1 MLNES
6 MSVASRTRSRKGKA
20 LCGDSSKQRKKTLA
34 VEEVRLAA
42 INMATPQSSI
52 NVKVSLASQKGTA
65 QVQNLR
71 EEFAGELRR
80 KDGNDPEPDV
90 ICLGSSDD
98 DGDDDEDEDS
108 EDDEAST
115 STSGED
121 NSDSSDLDY
130 REEEGEGEDPQSSS
144 SSEDEVEETPSHGIA
159 KRKATEVEFLGENG
173 STVDEVEETPSH
185 DIAKRKATEVE
196 FLGENGSTVDEVL
209 MKPKTSKRR
218 RSASAKF
225 DQVHLLSVF
234 VDSILDNQDSDSST
248 QGEDPIL
255 QQETYENPLPLKFTF
270 GVEDSIVPEKT
281 EFENEMDSLW
291 SEMQISLMSDPTS
304 TLPSPLENEDADV
317 SEFEHDTT
325 THSLCLQG
333 KHHLV
338 LDEEIGM
345 KCKFCSFLLLEIKDI
360 SPPFMT
366 DRFGKYERQFSG
378 IVDYSMFDGL
388 HCEDSN
394 NDMSG
399 FDHSAEIEGTVWEII
414 PNLKTKLYPHQH
426 EGFEFI
432 WNNIAG
438 GIYRD
443 KSKNSSKG
451 CGGCIISHAP
461 GTGKTLLTIV
471 FLQTYLNEYPSCR
484 PVIVAPRSMLLTW
497 EAEFRK
503 WKVDIPFHNLNTLDF
518 SGKEKPKA
526 IGLYEKFK
534 LKVPCQDRALAR
546 RLVKLLSWKSDR
558 GILGISYKLFVQL
571 AVVDNEEKH
580 KCTTLNKDVS
590 KILLELPG
598 LFVLDEGHTPRNDDT
613 LIWKALSRIK
623 TERRIILSG
632 TPFQNNFDELFN
644 TLYLVRPKFVEGI
657 QSRHRVEVNKKCSD
671 EGKEAKRKWAYL
683 TGSIGKDDIYEAEKL
698 RELKAV
704 IKPFVHVHNG
714 RILQTTLPGLRH
726 SVVVLRPSDLQNRI
740 LERVKET
747 KNALLRDYYVS
758 LISTHPSL
766 LQQLSNKEDIK
777 EKVSSIVSM
786 DMLERIRLK
795 PDKGVKTK
803 FLMELLKL
811 SGALGEKVLVFSQYL
826 EPLNLIVDQIK
837 DFFKWKEMEEIL
849 YMDGQ
854 CEMKQRQ
861 RVINVFN
868 DPTSKA
874 RVLLAS
880 TKACSEGI
888 NLVGGSRV
896 VLLDVTWNPSVER
909 QAICRAYRLGQQRI
923 VYTYHVISS
932 GTMER
937 LKCYRQAE
945 KDRLSELLFSA
956 SHRRDDHH
964 KKGFNCPED
973 KILEA
978 MVGQE
983 QFTSMIEKIINEP
996 KDSDLIVTYGG
1007 L

>member
-20 LCGDSSKQRKKTLA
+20 PCGDSSKKRKKTLA

-42 INMATPQSSI
+42 TNMATPQSSV

-65 QVQNLR
+65 QVQTLR
-71 EEFAGELRR
+71 EEFDGELRG
-80 KDGNDPEPDV
+80 KDGNDPDP
-90 ICLGSSDD
+90 
-98 DGDDDEDEDS
+98 
-108 EDDEAST
+108 
-115 STSGED
+115 
-121 NSDSSDLDY
+121 Y
-130 REEEGEGEDPQSSS
+130 EEGEGEDPQSSS

-196 FLGENGSTVDEVL
+196 FLGENGSTVDEVV
-209 MKPKTSKRR
+209 MKPKSKRR
-218 RSASAKF
+218 RSASAKSG
-225 DQVHLLSVF
+225 QVHLLSVF

-270 GVEDSIVPEKT
+270 GVEDSIVPDKT
-281 EFENEMDSLW
+281 EFENEMNSLW
-291 SEMQISLMSDPTS
+291 SEMEISLMSDPTS

-325 THSLCLQG
+325 TQSLCLQG

-461 GTGKTLLTIV
+461 G
-471 FLQTYLNEYPSCR
+471 

-644 TLYLVRPKFVEGI
+644 TLYLVRPKFAEGI

-726 SVVVLRPSDLQNRI
+726 SVVVLRPSDLQSRI

-861 RVINVFN
+861 R
-868 DPTSKA
+868 
-874 RVLLAS
+874 
-880 TKACSEGI
+880 ACSEGI

-909 QAICRAYRLGQQRI
+909 QAICRAYRLGQQRM

-932 GTMER
+932 GTMEGF
-937 LKCYRQAE
+937 KCYRQAE

-996 KDSDLIVTYGG
+996 KDYRLDCNLWRSVTAGKQDKRTCCVQGKKGMKESSYQC
-1007 L
+1007 

>member
-20 LCGDSSKQRKKTLA
+20 PCGDSSKQRKKTLA

-42 INMATPQSSI
+42 TNMATPQSSV
-52 NVKVSLASQKGTA
+52 NGKVSLASQKGTA
-65 QVQNLR
+65 QVQTLR
-71 EEFAGELRR
+71 EEFDGELRG

-98 DGDDDEDEDS
+98 GDEDS
-108 EDDEAST
+108 EDDEAPT

-130 REEEGEGEDPQSSS
+130 REDEGKGEDPQSSS

-159 KRKATEVEFLGENG
+159 KRKATEVEFVGENG
-173 STVDEVEETPSH
+173 STVDEVEDTPSH

-196 FLGENGSTVDEVL
+196 FLGENGSTVDEVV
-209 MKPKTSKRR
+209 MKPKSKRR
-218 RSASAKF
+218 RSASAKSGKF
-225 DQVHLLSVF
+225 HLLSIF

-248 QGEDPIL
+248 LGEDPIL
-255 QQETYENPLPLKFTF
+255 QQETCENPLPLKFTF
-270 GVEDSIVPEKT
+270 GVEDSIVPDKT

-291 SEMQISLMSDPTS
+291 SEMQISLMSNPTS

-325 THSLCLQG
+325 TQSLCLQG

-644 TLYLVRPKFVEGI
+644 TLYLVRPKFAEGI

-758 LISTHPSL
+758 LISSHPSL

-909 QAICRAYRLGQQRI
+909 QAICRAYRLGQQRM

-932 GTMER
+932 GTMEG

-964 KKGFNCPED
+964 KKEFNCPED

>member
-1 MLNES
+1 
-6 MSVASRTRSRKGKA
+6 
-20 LCGDSSKQRKKTLA
+20 
-34 VEEVRLAA
+34 
-42 INMATPQSSI
+42 
-52 NVKVSLASQKGTA
+52 
-65 QVQNLR
+65 
-71 EEFAGELRR
+71 
-80 KDGNDPEPDV
+80 
-90 ICLGSSDD
+90 
-98 DGDDDEDEDS
+98 
-108 EDDEAST
+108 
-115 STSGED
+115 
-121 NSDSSDLDY
+121 
-130 REEEGEGEDPQSSS
+130 
-144 SSEDEVEETPSHGIA
+144 
-159 KRKATEVEFLGENG
+159 
-173 STVDEVEETPSH
+173 
-185 DIAKRKATEVE
+185 
-196 FLGENGSTVDEVL
+196 
-209 MKPKTSKRR
+209 
-218 RSASAKF
+218 
-225 DQVHLLSVF
+225 
-234 VDSILDNQDSDSST
+234 
-248 QGEDPIL
+248 
-255 QQETYENPLPLKFTF
+255 
-270 GVEDSIVPEKT
+270 
-281 EFENEMDSLW
+281 
-291 SEMQISLMSDPTS
+291 
-304 TLPSPLENEDADV
+304 
-317 SEFEHDTT
+317 
-325 THSLCLQG
+325 
-333 KHHLV
+333 
-338 LDEEIGM
+338 M

-644 TLYLVRPKFVEGI
+644 TLYLVRPKFAEGI

-777 EKVSSIVSM
+777 EKVSCIVSM

-909 QAICRAYRLGQQRI
+909 QAICRAYRLGQQRM

-932 GTMER
+932 GTMEG